1 MERIVVVYERVSTDR
16 QDLSRQAVQRER
28 AAADH
33 PDAAL
38 RVIQDDGVSAYKVP
52 IFDRPG
58 GRELCGLI
66 ATGTVGAV
74 YADAQDRLS
83 RGKLAEWVNFK
94 ALCDDNGTRIVI
106 DGREL
111 RADDES
117 DEMMAAFAAM
127 SARRE
132 SAEKSHRV
140 RGGKRRQAGGGR
152 YLSSTRPYGYDLVG
166 GRLLVNAAEAAVV
179 ERMADWYESGLGY
192 RQIAARL
199 NAEATPS
206 ARGGGWQES
215 TVRKLISSPRI
226 AGYIVHRGEALPGAH
241 DAIIEPE
248 RWHALQEARQRRRPT
263 GQRPNG
269 GHVFVAGMLRC
280 PGCAAAL
287 RPRTSRTGY
296 AYYECR
302 GADSGDCSQG
312 RINAR
317 EIEGQ
322 ILARLVQLVFD
333 PEQTRAA
340 IEAEAARERD
350 RASQLMAE
358 AERGMRAVARKRE
371 RVENDYLDSKLSADQ
386 YQRFLEKLDAEQEQ
400 VRARADELREAA
412 AAAEALA
419 SDVDAEREAVA
430 RLKALQAVIA
440 GARHDATLVGRLRE
454 ALGALFAR
462 IDLYPDARNPG
473 GLLVHA
479 RGHVPG
485 LAVGMGGRVVA
496 DHPDFRFGQVATEPP
511 TAQAADAGSSI
522 NDPR

>member
-33 PDAAL
+33 PDTEL

-52 IFDRPG
+52 IFERPG
-58 GRELCGLI
+58 GRELSDLVASG
-66 ATGTVGAV
+66 VVEAV
-74 YADAQDRLS
+74 YVDAQDRLS
-83 RGKLAEWVNFK
+83 RGMDDEWVAFR
-94 ALCDDNGTRIVI
+94 ALCDGNDTWIVVDGQRITRDLGGKAISY
-106 DGREL
+106 L
-111 RADDES
+111 RALLARQES
-117 DEMMAAFAAM
+117 DEKA
-127 SARRE
+127 
-132 SAEKSHRV
+132 HRV
-140 RGGKRRQAGGGR
+140 RGGKRGQAAAGR

-166 GRLLVNAAEAAVV
+166 GRLVVNAQEAAVI
-179 ERMADWYESGLGY
+179 ERMAAWYETGLGY

-206 ARGGGWQES
+206 ARGGDWQES

-263 GQRPNG
+263 GRRPNG

-287 RPRTSRTGY
+287 RPRTSRNGY

-302 GADSGDCSQG
+302 GVDSGECSQG
-312 RINAR
+312 RINAH
-317 EIEGQ
+317 EIEEQ
-322 ILARLVQLVFD
+322 ILSRLVELVFD

-340 IEAEAARERD
+340 IEADAARERD
-350 RASQLMAE
+350 RAVQLIAE
-358 AERGMRAVARKRE
+358 AERGVRAVGRKRE
-371 RVENDYLDSKLSADQ
+371 RVENDYLDSKLTADQ
-386 YQRFLEKLDAEQEQ
+386 YQRFLDKLDAEQEQ
-400 VRARADELREAA
+400 VQARAAELREAA

-430 RLKALQAVIA
+430 RLEALQAVIA
-440 GARHDATLVGRLRE
+440 GAREDAALVGQLRE
-454 ALGALFAR
+454 ALRVLFAR
-462 IDLYPDARNPG
+462 IELYADADNPG
-473 GLLVHA
+473 GLLVYA
-479 RGHVPG
+479 RGHAPG
-485 LAVGMGGRVVA
+485 LTVGMGGRVVA
-496 DHPDFRFGQVATEPP
+496 DHPDLRLGQAATEPP